1 MEKRIDVGGDAHL
14 IIDGNNDRKSVYI
27 TVFWYGVATD
37 AQFTAMIDDITEL
50 MKNKLAEVIA
60 S

>member
-1 MEKRIDVGGDAHL
+1 MEKRIDVGGDASL

-27 TVFWYGVATD
+27 TVFWYGEATD
-37 AQFTAMIDDITEL
+37 AQFTDMVEEITEL
-50 MKNKLAEVIA
+50 MKNKLAEVKA